1 MAFPLCDL
9 LKSFHEVALLTVA
22 GLQFCGSN
30 RSMRLSFKKS
40 SEIGRLKLKIL
51 FNVNKQS
58 NKAYPKL
65 KEKF

>member
-30 RSMRLSFKKS
+30 RSMRLSFKNS
-40 SEIGRLKLKIL
+40 SEIGRLKLKI

-65 KEKF
+65 TEKF